1 MTTYAGPPVFPQYFV
16 DPLGKPLRSVKITV
30 YERGTD
36 TKPDLYADREK
47 STPLGNPF
55 WATSLG
61 NAEFRVDAVGEFEA
75 EVNGVRIPFTVVAD
89 PEEPVTIGAGVIE
102 EAMLEFGV
110 ATQIELDAVAAA
122 AAAGDSGLANAVEAV
137 EEALAGK
144 QAAIPPGT
152 YVPISGAGLGGATA
166 SDQQLK
172 DWTASEAFEPTAI
185 TRDGDDVITTAT
197 VKWPDGSAGTFTTVT
212 KDATHLAINAFTVT
226 HTLSGKTVTQPLMTR
241 NANGAVTVK
250 PALTVA

>member
-61 NAEFRVDAVGEFEA
+61 NAEFRVDALGEFEA
-75 EVNGVRIPFTVVAD
+75 EVNGVRVPFTVVAD

-110 ATQIELDAVAAA
+110 ATQVELDAVAAA
-122 AAAGDSGLANAVEAV
+122 AAAGDTSLAGAVEAV
-137 EEALAGK
+137 QEALAGK
-144 QAAIPPGT
+144 ATPAQIDAAIAALSGT
-152 YVPISGAGLGGATA
+152 YVPGDPVLALGPYDA
-166 SDQQLK
+166 
-172 DWTASEAFEPTAI
+172 
-185 TRDGDDVITTAT
+185 DGNPLEVVENGITTVFT
-197 VKWPDGSAGTFTTVT
+197 YNPDGSVATSQRGTGPVRTYTY
-212 KDATHLAINAFTVT
+212 DASQNLT
-226 HTLSGKTVTQPLMTR
+226 
-241 NANGAVTVK
+241 AV
-250 PALTVA
+250 A

>member
-1 MTTYAGPPVFPQYFV
+1 MSSQVPVYALTTPSQHPV
-16 DPLGKPLRSVKITV
+16 I
-30 YERGTD
+30 
-36 TKPDLYADREK
+36 AI
-47 STPLGNPF
+47 
-55 WATSLG
+55 
-61 NAEFRVDAVGEFEA
+61 VGEDGGTGVVTS
-75 EVNGVRIPFTVVAD
+75 VNGEV
-89 PEEPVTIGAGVIE
+89 GAVD
-102 EAMLEFGV
+102 L
-110 ATQIELDAVAAA
+110 
-122 AAAGDSGLANAVEAV
+122 S
-137 EEALAGK
+137 
-144 QAAIPPGT
+144 GT